1 MSLSRWL
8 GTALLVVLPL
18 SAGAAFSTYEFEDD
32 QQRAQFQR
40 LTEELRCPKCQN
52 QNIADS
58 NAPIAQDLRREV
70 FRMVQAGQNDDSIVD
85 FMTERYGD
93 FVIYKPRFDTST
105 FLLWF
110 GPLIV
115 GLIGL
120 LVVLAM
126 VYSGRRK
133 AVATDTDVDQERL
146 QRLLHDTDEPRRGSS
161 NPDIQSNQ
169 EKP

>member
-1 MSLSRWL
+1 MNMSRWL
-8 GTALLVVLPL
+8 GTALLLLLPL

-32 QQRAQFQR
+32 QQRAQYQR

-70 FRMVQAGQNDDSIVD
+70 YRMIQEGQGDDAIVG

-120 LVVLAM
+120 VVVLAM
-126 VYSGRRK
+126 VYAGRRK
-133 AVATDTDVDQERL
+133 AAAVEAGVDQERL
-146 QRLLHDTDEPRRGSS
+146 QRLLNAEESHSGPS
-161 NPDIQSNQ
+161 NPTIQTNQ